1 MPPDDVQ
8 IPMFWEQFHGSY
20 ELLLE
25 MTTWSELEGSDDGVR
40 AKNVGL
46 REGGLARGKGGGWV
60 RTSGLMVKE
69 AKLAVIPRALTGT
82 RPECA

>member
-1 MPPDDVQ
+1 
-8 IPMFWEQFHGSY
+8 
-20 ELLLE
+20 

-69 AKLAVIPRALTGT
+69 AERLP
-82 RPECA
+82 